1 MSLSSNGPHNRDG
14 LSVAIIGSGIAGA
27 SAARGLA
34 LSMPEALSRVT
45 LYEIGRGPGG
55 RASTRKTRAIPELR
69 INHGAPYADISTPEG
84 LAVLSSLG
92 DAVAPYLGDRV
103 LIDGKTGELRPR
115 EAGNGEALI
124 TGGNGEMAEFAD
136 RLLRDRDN
144 TVLSP
149 IVSAYSTMVRGL
161 ARGEDEG
168 APWVLTDKSQDEVG
182 RADWLVVA
190 GSGVAHPRWSDTF
203 GGEAPL
209 VQATSALED
218 PRLDAALECIGQ
230 QTAAPVLTVLFYCTG
245 EAAAHWQRLGFN
257 DGLIEGHSVLAKVSI
272 QPCGDSGCAIVL
284 HSTTAYAR
292 DNAGVHGSSSSAARV
307 GDAASDT
314 TREDGLIEEMLAA
327 LAEIP
332 GLPAIERSQCAFG
345 PLLHRWG
352 NAFPEGEPL
361 PAALSV
367 CPDARVAFCGDYIST
382 AARMGSC
389 ESALLSGVHVADALS
404 RLS

>member
-1 MSLSSNGPHNRDG
+1 MPFS
-14 LSVAIIGSGIAGA
+14 SVAILGSGIAGA
-27 SAARGLA
+27 SAARHLA
-34 LSMPEALSRVT
+34 LSMPDAVSRIT

-84 LAVLSSLG
+84 LALVSSL
-92 DAVAPYLGDRV
+92 DEAIARYAGDRV
-103 LIDGKTGELRPR
+103 VIDGQTGEIRQHD
-115 EAGNGEALI
+115 GVDGEALI
-124 TGGNGEMAEFAD
+124 TGGNGEMAEFANN
-136 RLLRDRDN
+136 LLQDHEN
-144 TVLSP
+144 AMLSP
-149 IVSAYSTMVRGL
+149 IVPAYSTMIRGL
-161 ARGEDEG
+161 ARGQDEN
-168 APWVLTDKSQDEVG
+168 AEWVLTDKNQKEVG
-182 RADWLVVA
+182 RAHWLIVA
-190 GSGVAHPRWSDTF
+190 GSGVAHPRWSATF
-203 GGEAPL
+203 GGEPPL
-209 VQATSALED
+209 VQAASALDD
-218 PRLDAALECIGQ
+218 PRLNEALSVIGQ
-230 QTAAPVLTVLFYCTG
+230 HTAAPVLTVLFYCTG
-245 EAAAHWQRLGFN
+245 EAAAHWQRLAFN
-257 DGLIEGHSVLAKVSI
+257 DGFIEGHGVLAKVSI

-314 TREDGLIEEMLAA
+314 TREDELIEEMLAA

-367 CPDARVAFCGDYIST
+367 CPEARVAFCGDYVQT
-382 AARMGSC
+382 PARMGSC
-389 ESALLSGVHVADALS
+389 EAALLSGTRIADALG
-404 RLS
+404 RLQS